1 MLYFLT
7 KRPLYRYRVYLS
19 EVIDEK
25 VMPEI
30 VFECDAEDGLHAMEL
45 ASDAYPGCRLNWTK
59 SHPID
64 ESETA

>member
-7 KRPLYRYRVYLS
+7 KRRLYRYRVYLS
-19 EVIDEK
+19 EVSDEK
-25 VMPEI
+25 LMPEI
-30 VFECDAEDGLHAMEL
+30 AFECDAEDGLHAMEL

-59 SHPID
+59 SHLID